1 MVSYVYRNGKEV
13 VRMGEYREVFQRKEI
28 KYLLSNEQYQGILEF
43 LQTIAKVDAYGLSR
57 INNIYYD
64 TPDYRLIRQSLE
76 KPLYKEKLRL
86 RTYGNT
92 TDDTNAFIEI
102 KKKYDGIVYKRRITG
117 KYKAMHDYLTDENG
131 RIEDSQIAR
140 EIEAFREYYKDL
152 QPAMSICYDRT
163 AMAGITDKDFR
174 VTFDSHIEWNASC
187 RDLRELES
195 GRPLLQEGQYLMELK
210 VANAFPIELSRKLSE
225 LQIFPASFSK
235 YGAGY
240 TQMIRDDILQKAEVI
255 TDNAYG
261 RNRNRKGEM
270 AYV

>member
-1 MVSYVYRNGKEV
+1 
-13 VRMGEYREVFQRKEI
+13 
-28 KYLLSNEQYQGILEF
+28 
-43 LQTIAKVDAYGLSR
+43 
-57 INNIYYD
+57 
-64 TPDYRLIRQSLE
+64 
-76 KPLYKEKLRL
+76 
-86 RTYGNT
+86 
-92 TDDTNAFIEI
+92 
-102 KKKYDGIVYKRRITG
+102 
-117 KYKAMHDYLTDENG
+117 MHDYLTDENG
-131 RIEDSQIAR
+131 RIGDSQIAR

-235 YGAGY
+235 YGTGY
-240 TQMIRDDILQKAEVI
+240 TQLMQSRMLRIPETAED
-255 TDNAYG
+255 TGYG
-261 RNRNRKGEM
+261 RIRNRKGEM